1 MKSLETRRTTNLLTA
16 YTARTYRPTSLS
28 VLMLV
33 IICLLSMLLCY
44 CWSQYVYK
52 DPSQHRAAN
61 SKMESTNGDK
71 AILSSSNGRMEYNV
85 KERSSSVVTQQAQ
98 PTWNITSCYS
108 YHGKKRLKSQRELQ
122 EMGCERKLPKVL
134 IIGVKKCGTI
144 TLSLFL
150 DLHPEI
156 QTRIELDFNPNVEDW
171 LKQMPM
177 STSDQISI
185 VDFPGYI
192 DDPKLLQYMVSN
204 IIHDLKLIV
213 ILRDPVKRAISDYV
227 HVSEKITWLRK
238 TGNLKE
244 LAIYRSSKR
253 SSQNIT
259 AHQGYEMLGNFEET
273 ITDNH
278 GNLNTSHLFI
288 RKGIY
293 IEYIKNLFEN
303 VDRNRVL
310 IIDGDAFMK
319 NPLLALKKVE
329 KFLRLSDF
337 FTDEHFYFSSKK
349 GFFCANVTGRE
360 DTKCMTPNKGRSH
373 PTVPQ
378 HLLQQMSD
386 FFTPYSLKLQEY
398 LNQTLTFSY
407 HESGK

>member
-1 MKSLETRRTTNLLTA
+1 
-16 YTARTYRPTSLS
+16 
-28 VLMLV
+28 
-33 IICLLSMLLCY
+33 
-44 CWSQYVYK
+44 
-52 DPSQHRAAN
+52 
-61 SKMESTNGDK
+61 MESTNGDK
-71 AILSSSNGRMEYNV
+71 AILTSRNGRMEYNV

-177 STSDQISI
+177 STSDQITI

-227 HVSEKITWLRK
+227 HVSEKITRLRK
-238 TGNLKE
+238 TGNLK
-244 LAIYRSSKR
+244 K
-253 SSQNIT
+253 
-259 AHQGYEMLGNFEET
+259 
-273 ITDNH
+273 
-278 GNLNTSHLFI
+278 
-288 RKGIY
+288 
-293 IEYIKNLFEN
+293 
-303 VDRNRVL
+303 NRVL

-373 PTVPQ
+373 PTVLQ